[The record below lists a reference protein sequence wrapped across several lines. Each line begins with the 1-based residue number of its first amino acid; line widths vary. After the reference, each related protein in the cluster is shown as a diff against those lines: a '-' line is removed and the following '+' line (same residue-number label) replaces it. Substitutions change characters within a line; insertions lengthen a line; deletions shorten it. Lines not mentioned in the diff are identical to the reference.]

1 MLLYVEDDFL
11 IQETM
16 VAALSDAG
24 YHVLVADNGQQARHQ
39 IAAHG
44 AELGVLVTDIN
55 LGDGPDGWQV
65 AREARAQYATLPIV
79 YVSAAS
85 EHHWASMG
93 VPGSVMIAKPFAT
106 AEVVGAISALI
117 AAGARPA

>member
-1 MLLYVEDDFL
+1 MLLYVEDDVL
-11 IQETM
+11 IQDGV
-16 VAALSDAG
+16 VAALCAAG
-24 YHVLVADNGQQARHQ
+24 YQVLVADDAQQARRQ
-39 IAAHG
+39 IAAYG
-44 AELGVLVTDIN
+44 AELGALVTDVN

-106 AEVVGAISALI
+106 AEVVGAISSLL
-117 AAGARPA
+117 AAGATHD